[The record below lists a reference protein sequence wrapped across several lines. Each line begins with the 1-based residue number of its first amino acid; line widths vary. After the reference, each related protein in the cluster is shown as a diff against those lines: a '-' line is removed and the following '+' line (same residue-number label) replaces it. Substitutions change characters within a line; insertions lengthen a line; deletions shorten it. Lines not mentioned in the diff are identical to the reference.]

1 MQEQEGVGAGYGKD
15 FLFGHDD
22 RGGAAVRAPVADQ
35 RAVEPFRWRVGREFP
50 FIPWRYA
57 PAWQLVGG
65 LFGATVVFNTILCV
79 PHIGVLPTLMAM
91 ILGNLIMG
99 CIIDHFGWFGI
110 PVNLFTW
117 RRFLGVLLVL
127 LGLFIA
133 FRR

>member
-57 PAWQLVGG
+57 GAWDRCV
-65 LFGATVVFNTILCV
+65 LFRQRACRRRIRRSGVAT
-79 PHIGVLPTLMAM
+79 G
-91 ILGNLIMG
+91 
-99 CIIDHFGWFGI
+99 
-110 PVNLFTW
+110 
-117 RRFLGVLLVL
+117 RRFVRGDCGIQYDSLRATYRRPAYPDGHDPRQPDH
-127 LGLFIA
+127 GLHH
-133 FRR
+133 